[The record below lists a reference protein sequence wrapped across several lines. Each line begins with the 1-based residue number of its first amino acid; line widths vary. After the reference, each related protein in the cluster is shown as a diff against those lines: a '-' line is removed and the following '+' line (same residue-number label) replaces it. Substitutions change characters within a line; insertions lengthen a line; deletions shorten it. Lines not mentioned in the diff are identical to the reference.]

1 MTLPKPP
8 RGGGLDLLRFLK
20 HTTTTTSSPSSR
32 PPLSSYLPPS
42 SPSSVHQPIYVLGN
56 PSADLDSIISAII
69 YSYFAS
75 RFGSSSGSV
84 STCTAAAGSGKCT
97 SKEEGKGVSLRQYI
111 PLINLPDVP
120 CGRELG
126 RLRPEFV
133 AALRLAVGWDG
144 DGDGDGDGDDGELE
158 RSVLTVANLRERLKT
173 SRSHGGGEEGL
184 ATATAAL
191 EGDDINTSARR
202 STSEQNLDIMLVDWN
217 ALPNLQTPSPLSS
230 LAATES
236 SANIQPTPGIQG
248 ISDTIPNLH
257 LSIIGCI
264 DHHADESFIPPKETT
279 QLLGPR
285 CIQTG
290 VGSCTSLV
298 VRELRERG
306 LWADVGVT
314 DRSSSSASSRDDGES
329 QAAKLALAAILID
342 TANMTAKS
350 KVSPVDIAA
359 VEFLEAKIRDA
370 AISIDQAQNINSSAW
385 DRESFYTT
393 ISHAKE
399 DSVNNLTVSE
409 VLGRDYKEWTATA
422 PEGKLI
428 KIGICSVVKPLSW
441 LLEKCTSEKS
451 SSSQKPSSS
460 SSTDT
465 STNPNNKEE
474 EKDPL
479 FTHLTTFSTTQNLN
493 VVAVMTAFRTTT
505 SAENRFCRELLL
517 YVLSPECRDGAERF
531 EKVAVGELGLEEG
544 GWGDGDGEE
553 GDLRAGC
560 GGGDGG
566 SYRRVW
572 RQMDVSK
579 SRKEVA
585 PLLRGAMGGERGGE
599 RGYR

>member
-20 HTTTTTSSPSSR
+20 HTSTTTSSSS
-32 PPLSSYLPPS
+32 PPLSSYLPSPS
-42 SPSSVHQPIYVLGN
+42 SSVHQPIYVLGN
-56 PSADLDSIISAII
+56 PSADLDSTISAII

-75 RFGSSSGSV
+75 RFGTSSSTWP
-84 STCTAAAGSGKCT
+84 STNAPGNGKCN
-97 SKEEGKGVSLRQYI
+97 KEEGGISFRQYI

-144 DGDGDGDGDDGELE
+144 DGDRDEEELE

-191 EGDDINTSARR
+191 EGSGGVIGDDINTSARR
-202 STSEQNLDIMLVDWN
+202 SIDEQNLDIMLVDWN
-217 ALPNLQTPSPLSS
+217 ALPKLQTPSSSRSS
-230 LAATES
+230 LAES
-236 SANIQPTPGIQG
+236 SANRQPTHGIQG
-248 ISDTIPNLH
+248 ISDTLPNIH

-264 DHHADESFIPPKETT
+264 DHHADESFVPKETT

-306 LWADVGVT
+306 LWADN
-314 DRSSSSASSRDDGES
+314 SSSPSSSGGES

-359 VEFLEAKIRDA
+359 VEFLEAKIRAAAA
-370 AISIDQAQNINSSAW
+370 AIMDQVQNTNSSAW

-393 ISHAKE
+393 ISRAKE

-409 VLGRDYKEWTATA
+409 VLGRDYKEWTATSTA
-422 PEGKLI
+422 PEEKVI
-428 KIGICSVVKPLSW
+428 KMGICSVVKPLSW
-441 LLEKCTSEKS
+441 LLEKCTGEKS
-451 SSSQKPSSS
+451 SPQSPK
-460 SSTDT
+460 TAT
-465 STNPNNKEE
+465 NNKEKE
-474 EKDPL
+474 DPL
-479 FTHLTTFSTTQNLN
+479 FIHLTSFSTAQNLD
-493 VVAVMTAFRTTT
+493 VVAVMTAFRTTADDT
-505 SAENRFCRELLL
+505 FCRELLL
-517 YVLSPECRDGAERF
+517 YVLNPDCREGAERF

-544 GWGDGDGEE
+544 GWGDGEE
-553 GDLRAGC
+553 GDLRAGGGG

-566 SYRRVW
+566 SYKRVW

-585 PLLRGAMGGERGGE
+585 PLLRAAMGGERGGG
-599 RGYR
+599 RL